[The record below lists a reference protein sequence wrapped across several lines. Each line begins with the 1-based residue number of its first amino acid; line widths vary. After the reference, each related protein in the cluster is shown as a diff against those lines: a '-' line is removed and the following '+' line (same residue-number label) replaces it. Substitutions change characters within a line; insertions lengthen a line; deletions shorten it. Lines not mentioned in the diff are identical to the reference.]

1 MVTTVKKTLPI
12 GFDHVGTLVRDFT
25 VRPAIV
31 RDSIEAIEELGAD
44 CSKARLRVAIEAR
57 QVTFDGIL
65 EQDHG
70 IDLVM
75 ALCDMDYGVLT
86 DAIDEVEKKHSAQSK
101 P

>member
-1 MVTTVKKTLPI
+1 MTTTVKKNLVV
-12 GFDHVGTLVRDFT
+12 GFEHAGNQVRGIT

-31 RDSIEAIEELGAD
+31 LDSIEAIEELGSD

-57 QVTFDGIL
+57 QVTFEGVPP
-65 EQDHG
+65 EAHG
-70 IDLVM
+70 TDLVM
-75 ALCDMDYGVLT
+75 ALCDKDYGVLT